1 MTVLNNKELKKF
13 EAERDFS
20 AELLASVEQM
30 VAGNFAKKTIV
41 EVPDIVEARQKTG
54 LTQAGFAALLG
65 VSKRTLQE
73 WEQAR
78 SKPSGAAQSL
88 IKIAIKHPEILRE
101 LQTT

>member
-1 MTVLNNKELKKF
+1 MTVLNDNQLKKF
-13 EAERDFS
+13 EANLDFS

-41 EVPDIVEARQKTG
+41 EVPDVVEARQKTG

-88 IKIAIKHPEILRE
+88 IKIAISHPEILRE
-101 LQTT
+101 LQAT